1 MTKGHKK
8 IVIALGGNALQT
20 AKTRPTAEEQLAVVK
35 KTSDILADIKCTFSY
50 EMCITHGNGPQVG
63 GILLASETASH
74 VVPVMPLDVCLAM
87 SQGYIG
93 YHLQQG
99 LSHALARRNRKLP
112 VVTLVTQVVV
122 DPDDPAFQTPTKPIG
137 SFYSEEAAHKLMKS
151 KGYTMVEDAGRGW
164 RRVVASP
171 KPQRIVELHAIQTL
185 WDSTIVIAVGGGG
198 IPVVELPD
206 GTLVGVPA
214 VIDKDLG
221 AEKLAE
227 NVGADILLI
236 LTAVN
241 CASLYYNTPQQQDLS
256 FLTVADCE
264 RYIAEGHFAP
274 GSMLPKIQAAM
285 MFAKVSPDKK
295 AIITSLDHAVDAL
308 IGTSGTIISQ
318 LPGAGTWEGG
328 VVR

>member
-1 MTKGHKK
+1 MGRHTK

-20 AKTRPTAEEQLAVVK
+20 SKTRPTAEEQLAVVR
-35 KTSDILADIKCTFSY
+35 KTADILADIKCTFGF
-50 EMCITHGNGPQVG
+50 EMCVTHGNGPQVG
-63 GILLASETASH
+63 GILLASETAEN
-74 VVPVMPLDVCLAM
+74 VVPVFPLDVCSAM

-122 DPDDPAFQTPTKPIG
+122 DPADPAFQNPTKPIG
-137 SFYSEEAAHKLMKS
+137 SFYTAEAAQKLMKS
-151 KGYTMVEDAGRGW
+151 KGYVMKEDAGRGW

-171 KPQRIVELHAIQTL
+171 QPQRIVEIHAVRTL
-185 WDSTIVIAVGGGG
+185 WNSTIVISVGGGG
-198 IPVVELPD
+198 IPVIERPD
-206 GTLVGVPA
+206 GSLVGVPA

-227 NVGADILLI
+227 DVGAEILLI
-236 LTAVN
+236 LTAVD
-241 CASLYYNTPQQQDLS
+241 SVFVDFNTPQQKRLPH
-256 FLTVADCE
+256 LTVADCE
-264 RYIAEGHFAP
+264 QYIAQGCFAP

-285 MFAKVSPDKK
+285 AFAKTRPDRK

-308 IGTSGTIISQ
+308 IGTSGTLITQS
-318 LPGAGTWEGG
+318 
-328 VVR
+328 